1 MTAGF
6 ERAERGFVRMSGGL
20 RRGWESEMEEG
31 RRIRKGV
38 DG

>member
-1 MTAGF
+1 MR
-6 ERAERGFVRMSGGL
+6 EQRGFVRVSDGL